1 MRFEVRHREGAWLV
15 LEDGRP
21 VGRFEAEPEA
31 LAEVRRRLAGLPAGC
46 GHSLSLDYGP
56 PAPNDEGP

>member
-15 LEDGRP
+15 LADGSP
-21 VGRFEAEPEA
+21 IGRFEAELDA
-31 LAEVRRRLAGLPAGC
+31 LAEVRRRLAGLPTDG

-56 PAPNDEGP
+56 PPPNKEGP